1 MVPMPYSQ
9 RRLLGVDSG
18 GTPITAPSP
27 YLSGN
32 PALQSI
38 AQISG
43 TESNGN
49 MRYDALQANLQK
61 RFSQGLQA
69 NVAYTY
75 SKCMSN
81 SIGYFGAGGQSASQS
96 AYWQN
101 LYDRRAEWGPCYYD
115 VAHVVSSYAIYEL
128 PVGRG
133 KKFGNHWN
141 RAINDVVGNWQ
152 VSGILQLRGGFPLTI
167 FAGDASG
174 TGSRGARANC
184 NGPARVFGS
193 SHDAPD
199 GGLQW
204 FDPSPYA
211 APSTGTFGTCG
222 IGTVRGPGLRTANVS
237 LQKNLP
243 NPRRAT
249 D

>member
-1 MVPMPYSQ
+1 
-9 RRLLGVDSG
+9 
-18 GTPITAPSP
+18 
-27 YLSGN
+27 
-32 PALQSI
+32 
-38 AQISG
+38 
-43 TESNGN
+43 
-49 MRYDALQANLQK
+49 
-61 RFSQGLQA
+61 
-69 NVAYTY
+69 
-75 SKCMSN
+75 MSD

-96 AYWQN
+96 NYWQN

-115 VAHVVSSYAIYEL
+115 VAHVVSSYAVYEL

-141 RAINDVVGNWQ
+141 RAINDVAGDWQ
-152 VSGILQLRGGFPLTI
+152 VSGMLQLRGGFPLTI
-167 FAGDASG
+167 FASDVSG

-204 FDPSPYA
+204 FDPSPYG

-222 IGTVRGPGLRTANVS
+222 VGTVRGPGLRTADVS
-237 LQKNLP
+237 LQKEFSMHDEQRIEFRAEFINFTNTPIYSAPATFLGP
-243 NPRRAT
+243 FLGKITTSQGPRNIQFGLKFYF
-249 D
+249 